1 MRLLTEQRQS
11 RFSFEKWWQMGRVF
25 IALMALIAM
34 LQPAFSSVNLYEFK
48 NPVDEKR
55 FQTLTR
61 ELRCP
66 KCQNQN
72 IADSDAPLA
81 QDMRDLTYNMIIDGQ
96 ADAQIVS
103 FMVDRYGDFVMY
115 NPPVKPITW
124 LLWFSPVVLLL
135 LILALVF
142 GVKGRKKATKTTE
155 AVAALSE
162 EEQSR
167 LQKILK
173 ENP

>member
-1 MRLLTEQRQS
+1 MALLRLQKTRIILR
-11 RFSFEKWWQMGRVF
+11 KWLQMGS
-25 IALMALIAM
+25 ALMALMAFVAI

-48 NPVDEKR
+48 NPVDEQR

-96 ADAQIVS
+96 ADAQIIN

>member
-1 MRLLTEQRQS
+1 MTLISMQNQSQS
-11 RFSFEKWWQMGRVF
+11 RLKKCYFVLVI
-25 IALMALIAM
+25 IAFVAL
-34 LQPAFSSVNLYEFK
+34 LQPAFSSVSLYEFK

-81 QDMRDLTYNMIIDGQ
+81 QDMRDLTYSMIIDGQ
-96 ADAQIVS
+96 ADAQIIS

-115 NPPVKPITW
+115 NPPVKPVTW
-124 LLWFSPVVLLL
+124 LLWFSPVILLL

-142 GVKGRKKATKTTE
+142 GTKKGKKGVKDQEVVT
-155 AVAALSE
+155 ALSN
-162 EEQSR
+162 EEQLR

>member
-1 MRLLTEQRQS
+1 MSLFTRRTPLVILQKSAQWLQALVLLA
-11 RFSFEKWWQMGRVF
+11 
-25 IALMALIAM
+25 ALLMISS
-34 LQPAFSSVNLYEFK
+34 PAFSSVNLYEFK

-124 LLWFSPVVLLL
+124 LLWFSPAVLLL
-135 LILALVF
+135 FILAVVF
-142 GVKGRKKATKTTE
+142 GAKGRRKIAKSTE
-155 AVAALSE
+155 GVAALSE